1 METIAHI
8 NEGGTPTQKLI
19 FFLEEFYGYNDESGF
34 THIPSKEEFNLPD
47 FESKRDGLDCII
59 KTILNHEGMWDI
71 EFYKIPNPALVLHI
85 ISIFE
90 NKFDYDQIYRIVF
103 NVGKSDE
110 VVFKEVAGTCG
121 LNVVKI
127 FKFLEEKK

>member
-1 METIAHI
+1 METISHI
-8 NEGGTPTQKLI
+8 NEGATLTEKLI
-19 FFLEEFYGYNDESGF
+19 FFLEEFYGYGERSGN
-34 THIPSKEEFNLPD
+34 THIPPKEEGDLPD

-59 KTILNHEGMWDI
+59 KKILNHEGMWDI
-71 EFYKIPNPALVLHI
+71 EFYKIPNPELVLHI

-90 NKFDYDQIYRIVF
+90 NKFDYDQLYRIVF

-110 VVFKEVAGTCG
+110 VIFEEVAGTCG
-121 LNVVKI
+121 LNVVEI